1 MHAIPA
7 LDGVVITLCSA
18 VLYIIAD
25 AKVVTALYDFQAR
38 TEEDLSFYKGD
49 RMVIVNDRWV
59 QVFVICRQQ

>member
-7 LDGVVITLCSA
+7 LDGVVITLCST